1 MLSLSNAL
9 SLLRAPLALLFLVE
23 TPLLRIIAII
33 LAMFTDSIDGYL
45 ARRSRS
51 VTQLGAILDPT
62 MDKFFVFFALGVL
75 LLEGRI
81 DLWEACSMMSRDFFL
96 CLFAIYL
103 AVAGKWQAYQFQAI
117 RWGKITTALQFFVL
131 IALSLKIDFPWQLYL
146 LFVISGSL
154 AFIELFRL
162 ARLSRNKRFSSKET
176 TLSEPFNKQLHEHR

>member
-23 TPLLRIIAII
+23 KPAFRIIAII

-51 VTQLGAILDPT
+51 VTQLGAILDPA

-75 LLEGRI
+75 MMHGHLEA
-81 DLWEACSMMSRDFFL
+81 WEACAMVSRDFFL
-96 CLFAIYL
+96 CLYAIYL
-103 AVAGKWQAYQFQAI
+103 ALAGKWQDYQFRSI

-131 IALSLKIDFPWQLYL
+131 IGLSLKFTFPWYVYS
-146 LFVISGSL
+146 LFIVSGCL
-154 AFIELFRL
+154 AFIELCCL
-162 ARLSRNKRFSSKET
+162 KKI
-176 TLSEPFNKQLHEHR
+176 SELKNV

>member
-23 TPLLRIIAII
+23 KPLLRLIAII
-33 LAMFTDSIDGYL
+33 LAMLTDSIDGYL

-75 LLEGRI
+75 LLEGR
-81 DLWEACSMMSRDFFL
+81 LETWQACSMISRDFFL

-103 AVAGKWQAYQFQAI
+103 AIAGKWHAYEFRSI
-117 RWGKITTALQFFVL
+117 RWGKVTTALQFFIL
-131 IALSLKIDFPWQLYL
+131 IGLSLEIPFPWQVYT
-146 LFVISGSL
+146 LFVISGCL
-154 AFIELFRL
+154 AFIELFKL
-162 ARLSRNKRFSSKET
+162 TKLSRTKSATVNEN
-176 TLSEPFNKQLHEHR
+176 P